1 MTPRADYQAEPE
13 LPALVRSGLE
23 LAAELRKPGGTLV
36 LDDLVWGGPPGEDHL
51 KSFWL
56 GHQRLAATE
65 VMTHAPDWAA
75 IIATRREI

>member
-1 MTPRADYQAEPE
+1 MGPFDLLFADGGGKDPDWADE
-13 LPALVRSGLE
+13 VV
-23 LAAELRKPGGTLV
+23 AALRKPGGTLV
-36 LDDLVWGGPPGEDHL
+36 LDDLRWGGPPGEDHL